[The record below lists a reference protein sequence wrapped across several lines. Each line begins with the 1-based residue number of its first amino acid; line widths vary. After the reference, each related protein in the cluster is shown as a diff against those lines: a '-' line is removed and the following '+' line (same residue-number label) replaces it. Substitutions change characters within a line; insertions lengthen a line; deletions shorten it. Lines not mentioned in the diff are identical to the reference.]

1 MTRHF
6 RLLLTILVGLC
17 FCVTETALAEMPPQE
32 VVTVRKMPAASPH
45 WVFVMIPFSSSLL
58 VTSILAVD
66 GDSLKVLGT
75 VTGGIVSDLAIAPDH
90 KELYTADT
98 FYSRG
103 SRGVRTDVVTIYD
116 LKTLDVAGE
125 IKIPTK
131 RQLSIPDRSS
141 MEVTPDGHFL
151 LIANMTPATSATVVD
166 LKSRKVAGEIE
177 MAGCAE
183 ILVTGDRQ
191 FVSVCGDG
199 SMLTTQFN
207 DEGKATS
214 QKRTAKPFFDPE
226 KDPVFGVPA
235 IIGKIAYF
243 ISYHG
248 MVYPVD
254 VSGSQAEPETTWS
267 LLNGKEKAEDWRP
280 GGWQPLWGYAKRGL
294 LYVLMHQGGEW
305 THKQPGTEVW
315 VYNARDHRR
324 VDTIMLPQSANA
336 ILTTQDSNPLLFA
349 LSEEPGTL
357 QKFSAL
363 SGKYLGTLKDVPAT
377 PFELFGL

>member
-1 MTRHF
+1 MTRHL

-32 VVTVRKMPAASPH
+32 VVTVRKMPAPSPH

-66 GDSLKVLGT
+66 GDAMKVLGT
-75 VTGGIVSDLAIAPDH
+75 LTGGMVSDFAVAPDH
-90 KELYTADT
+90 KQLYTADT

-103 SRGVRTDVVTIYD
+103 SRGVRTDVVTIYS
-116 LKTLDVAGE
+116 LKTLDVTGE

-131 RQLSIPDRSS
+131 RQLSIPDKSS
-141 MEVTPDGHFL
+141 MEVTPDGRFL
-151 LIANMTPATSATVVD
+151 LVANMTPGTSATVVD
-166 LKSRKVAGEIE
+166 LKNDKVAGEIE

-183 ILVTGDRQ
+183 ILVTGERQ

-207 DEGKATS
+207 DQGKATS

-226 KDPVFGVPA
+226 KDPIFAIPA
-235 IIGKIAYF
+235 IFGKTAYF

-254 VSGSQAEPETTWS
+254 VSGNQARPEATWS
-267 LLNGKEKAEDWRP
+267 LLNGKERAEKWRP
-280 GGWQPLWGYAKRGL
+280 GGWQPLWGYAKRDL

-305 THKQPGTEVW
+305 THKQPGTQVW

-324 VDTIMLPQSANA
+324 VDTIVLPERANA

-363 SGKYLGTLKDVPAT
+363 SGKYLGALKDVPAT
-377 PFELFGL
+377 PFELFGM